1 MVNSYECVRD
11 YDPGKIS
18 GRILGRDR
26 EGGSRFINQVKDRK
40 IDQGLQGSGVG
51 LCLTISPPSHVDIH
65 IPVVPAQT
73 ISVTE
78 EIRNKLKRNHLPAVR
93 CVTA

>member
-26 EGGSRFINQVKDRK
+26 EGDSRFINQVKNRK

-65 IPVVPAQT
+65 IPVVSAQT
-73 ISVTE
+73 ISITE
-78 EIRNKLKRNHLPAVR
+78 EIRNKLKHNHLPAVR
-93 CVTA
+93 